1 IGIMQDHLEQSQYGT
16 GSEAVLQLSI
26 VVSVADSLLNLLSI
40 VAQILLS
47 KFDLRTVMFMAG
59 MLCTLGLELA
69 SLNTEIWHLIIS
81 IGIIFG
87 SGSSVF
93 FYASNVLIPQWLHK
107 KQGIALG
114 IVSCGGCI
122 GGCAL
127 PFIMTSLN
135 HSFGSKWCFRVLGF
149 ICFVTFSVAAL
160 LLKDKKKRQPQKI
173 KDIVDF
179 SVLKNKNL
187 LIWCLADNIIEAAFY
202 VPYFFVPSHATSLGL
217 SDTKTSI
224 IISLSFA
231 VSGLGRIAAG
241 HIGDRIGYINVTII
255 SCVIASL
262 SSFLMWTLANDFVT
276 LLAFACVYGLTA
288 GVFQSLGASITNVV
302 EKDKFESAY
311 TIFLILTAI
320 SFYGLNVVAVIEA
333 PNFLTAKIFTGLA
346 YFVGALNLL
355 YLKSRL
361 SDQFFLSRL

>member
-1 IGIMQDHLEQSQYGT
+1 MQDHLEQSQYGT
-16 GSEAVLQLSI
+16 GSKAVLQLSI

-47 KFDLRTVMFMAG
+47 KFELRTVMFIAG

-81 IGIIFG
+81 IGVIFG

-93 FYASNVLIPQWLHK
+93 SINVLIPQWLDK

-122 GGCAL
+122 GGCVL

-135 HSFGSKWCFRVLGF
+135 RSFGTKWCFRVLGF
-149 ICFVTFSVAAL
+149 ICFVIFSAAAL
-160 LLKDKKKRQPQKI
+160 LLKEKKKREPKKI

-179 SVLKNKNL
+179 SVLRNKNL

-231 VSGLGRIAAG
+231 VSGFGRIAAG
-241 HIGDRIGYINVTII
+241 YIGDRIGYINVTII
-255 SCVIASL
+255 SCVIAGL
-262 SSFLMWTLANDFVT
+262 SSFLMWTLANDFAM
-276 LLAFACVYGLTA
+276 LLAFACVYGLTS

-311 TIFLILTAI
+311 TLFLILTAI
-320 SFYGLNVVAVIEA
+320 SFYGLNVVAAIEA

-346 YFVGALNLL
+346 YFVGALSLL

-361 SDQFFLSRL
+361 SNQFFRSRL